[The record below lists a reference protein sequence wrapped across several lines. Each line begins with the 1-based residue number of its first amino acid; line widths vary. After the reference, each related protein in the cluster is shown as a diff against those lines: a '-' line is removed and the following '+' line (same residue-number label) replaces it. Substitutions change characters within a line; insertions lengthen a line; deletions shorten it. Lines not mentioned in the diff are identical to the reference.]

1 MCFKSLGYRNS
12 LGEGERKGTGR
23 NRRCVLTVA
32 TRPKSLFLELKHLI
46 SEAHPLLTNEVLA
59 RHTHVIEEDL
69 CRVGRP
75 HPHLVDLAGDVNP
88 CEGQQREASSCVS
101 WLGYQ
106 RPSGSSLMES

>member
-23 NRRCVLTVA
+23 NRRGVLTVA

-59 RHTHVIEEDL
+59 GHAHVIEEDL
-69 CRVGRP
+69 GCVGR
-75 HPHLVDLAGDVNP
+75 HPRLVDRAGDVNP
-88 CEGQQREASSCVS
+88 CEGNNGERDGASSCG
-101 WLGYQ
+101 LGWDTRDYELA
-106 RPSGSSLMES
+106 P